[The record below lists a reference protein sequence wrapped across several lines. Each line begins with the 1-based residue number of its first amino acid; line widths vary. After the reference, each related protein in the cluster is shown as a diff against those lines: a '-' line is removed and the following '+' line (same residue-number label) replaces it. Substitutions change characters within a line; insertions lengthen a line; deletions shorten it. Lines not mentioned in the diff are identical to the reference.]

1 MIILLPPNFEICIE
15 GYNIEQVDFYISQL
29 IEKINSSTA
38 LYEKSLIQI
47 KRFEEE
53 NNNLRKDFLTLVSQI
68 NNFSDIQ
75 KKVDTLSASLAD
87 IKVALNCGG
96 SSESEAETCEIS
108 ESDDVECESKATVES
123 NFVVAGVEDLQQ
135 ELSSL
140 KEFLK
145 K

>member
-15 GYNIEQVDFYISQL
+15 GYNTEQVDFYISQL
-29 IEKINSSTA
+29 IEKINSSAA

-47 KRFEEE
+47 KRLEEE
-53 NNNLRKDFLTLVSQI
+53 NNNLRKDFLSLVSQI

-75 KKVDTLSASLAD
+75 KKIDSISASVAD
-87 IKVALNCGG
+87 IKTSLNCDETAEAITETAE
-96 SSESEAETCEIS
+96 SPDSEDE
-108 ESDDVECESKATVES
+108 ECETEETVES
-123 NFVVAGVEDLQQ
+123 KFVVAGVEDLQQ

-140 KEFLK
+140 KELLK